1 MHKLNNQQA
10 PNNDCDV
17 SRVCSL
23 SPSLEGVG
31 DGALPSSGSSYYI
44 HRCLQKTR
52 LLPCFWPG
60 QGADNIW
67 KLRSLC
73 SGAAFL
79 RQPQIGSDY
88 TF

>member
-31 DGALPSSGSSYYI
+31 DGALPSSGSSCYI

-60 QGADNIW
+60 QEAVVMLHGNYRFYFGERV
-67 KLRSLC
+67 L
-73 SGAAFL
+73 
-79 RQPQIGSDY
+79 
-88 TF
+88 T

>member
-1 MHKLNNQQA
+1 MWA
-10 PNNDCDV
+10 GRMEP
-17 SRVCSL
+17 L
-23 SPSLEGVG
+23 SCYYALVIYDLE
-31 DGALPSSGSSYYI
+31 ALLCVKKS
-44 HRCLQKTR
+44 Q
-52 LLPCFWPG
+52 
-60 QGADNIW
+60 DNIW